1 MTGFWVATV
10 QRIHDPVSI
19 SRAPSRMRP
28 RRPHPLGRW
37 PKNARMLAMGQSAA
51 RSLAAI
57 LFALQLGCATANLP
71 TRISD
76 TLYFGFDR
84 PGGSLVT
91 ESEWSA
97 FLSEIVTPRF
107 PDGLTVWQASGQWST
122 SAASSRNRSCASA
135 SGCRSRSEE
144 GRRPAACRRASSPGG

>member
-1 MTGFWVATV
+1 M
-10 QRIHDPVSI
+10 
-19 SRAPSRMRP
+19 
-28 RRPHPLGRW
+28 GR
-37 PKNARMLAMGQSAA
+37 SAA

-91 ESEWSA
+91 ESEWSV
-97 FLSEIVTPRF
+97 FLSEVVTPRF
-107 PDGLTVWQASGQWST
+107 PGGLTVWQASGQWKD
-122 SAASSRNRSCASA
+122 SSGVIVREP
-135 SGCRSRSEE
+135 SRVVQIIHDPGE
-144 GRRPAACRRASSPGG
+144 GADRAIDEIVKEYERRFQQKSVMRVRERVQVAF